1 MEKTNKNGVCFVC
14 VNGEWLIRPCPA
26 KNGKGITKS
35 LFTAG
40 KYLAKKA
47 TPVLKEIAK
56 KALQEAKEKAIEM
69 AKHMR
74 KELYDIIVGN
84 TCDSP
89 GAREL
94 AATAYGW

>member
-1 MEKTNKNGVCFVC
+1 MSEIGAYDEVVADKYKKIAADEKFHSNIGALRLEK
-14 VNGEWLIRPCPA
+14 
-26 KNGKGITKS
+26 
-35 LFTAG
+35 
-40 KYLAKKA
+40 LADA
-47 TPVLKEIAK
+47 DPSVAP
-56 KALQEAKEKAIEM
+56 KAIEM